1 MRFVDFLP
9 GSSRRS
15 KRASIAMGQTDA
27 ADRSVSRPKTMA
39 RALITAKSF
48 HSRYRYL
55 TRPSASD
62 RLIADHRGALNLVLA
77 VLILFVGIYTLYRSA
92 GSLGA
97 WGERP

>member
-48 HSRYRYL
+48 HSCYRYL
-55 TRPSASD
+55 TRPSAPD
-62 RLIADHRGALNLVLA
+62 RLIADHNALN
-77 VLILFVGIYTLYRSA
+77 
-92 GSLGA
+92 
-97 WGERP
+97 